1 MGKQAEIREAWR
13 ERVVDQ
19 ERSGVSIRAYCQ
31 ERELCEHSFFSWRR
45 RLRMDGPVRFALV
58 ENRREATNQNLH
70 LRRELVKSSSSGLSR
85 SAVDILTERHP
96 PKIMRILF
104 REPQQV

>member
-19 ERSGVSIRAYCQ
+19 ERSGVSIRTYCK
-31 ERELCEHSFFSWRR
+31 ERDLCEHSFFSWRR

-58 ENRREATNQNLH
+58 ENKAVSAEPTTLELVLSEGEKLRIPCEESALRLVLQV
-70 LRRELVKSSSSGLSR
+70 LRRQR
-85 SAVDILTERHP
+85 
-96 PKIMRILF
+96 
-104 REPQQV
+104 